1 MSRYIVV
8 SDWREA
14 KAASAG
20 SQRFSLQVADVKDTK
35 GGGHYTDGAYRVYV
49 GSVGQDNPR
58 PCKAGKGGTVP
69 FYGESA
75 WSDGERLFNDLV
87 TAARHAR

>member
-1 MSRYIVV
+1 MARYIVV
-8 SDWREA
+8 SAWHEE

-20 SQRFSLQVADVKDTK
+20 EQRFSLQAADIKDTK
-35 GGGHYTDGAYRVYV
+35 GGGHFTGGAYRVCV

-58 PCKAGKGGTVP
+58 PFKQGKGGTVP

-75 WSDGERLFNDLV
+75 WSDGERLFSDLV
-87 TAARHAR
+87 TAARFAR